1 MRKEPAFPVSQ
12 YLTTECRGL
21 STEDWFLGQCLAG
34 GRNLPSA
41 QAIVKEIMETRAAES
56 EYDKVKKEALAG
68 LRRAWHNLS
77 RSRALSPASESERG
91 VVAAMEDAMEAL
103 K

>member
-1 MRKEPAFPVSQ
+1 MRKEPAFPVNQ

-34 GRNLPSA
+34 GWDLPYSKSMV
-41 QAIVKEIMETRAAES
+41 QEIMEERTKES

-68 LRRAWHNLS
+68 LRRAWSNLS
-77 RSRALSPASESERG
+77 RSRALSPMSESERG